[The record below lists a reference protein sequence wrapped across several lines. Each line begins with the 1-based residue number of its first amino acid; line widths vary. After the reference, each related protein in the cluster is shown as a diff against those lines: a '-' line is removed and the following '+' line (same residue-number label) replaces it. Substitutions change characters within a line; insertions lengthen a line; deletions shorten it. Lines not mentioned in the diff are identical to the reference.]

1 MAAVA
6 SRECY
11 IGIQNKQYAVANF
24 LQLYCLDHFA
34 VSPSPA
40 QSDIYKCM
48 LWRRYMYNP
57 NQPIRLCPIGKGL
70 YWILNYKNDIQRAL
84 DFSKFERLFN
94 QIMNKEAECFTAH
107 LLNTTENATAFWLSN
122 V

>member
-34 VSPSPA
+34 VPPSPA
-40 QSDIYKCM
+40 QSDIYTCM

-70 YWILNYKNDIQRAL
+70 YLSELPAVSVSFIFSHFLNFIKILNEEV
-84 DFSKFERLFN
+84 SS
-94 QIMNKEAECFTAH
+94 
-107 LLNTTENATAFWLSN
+107 WL
-122 V
+122 

>member
-1 MAAVA
+1 MGKLYSKFANSVFHDSAVLIFSFLRNFPLYLVNYA
-6 SRECY
+6 
-11 IGIQNKQYAVANF
+11 QNE
-24 LQLYCLDHFA
+24 
-34 VSPSPA
+34 
-40 QSDIYKCM
+40 
-48 LWRRYMYNP
+48 
-57 NQPIRLCPIGKGL
+57 G
-70 YWILNYKNDIQRAL
+70 ILNYKNDIQRAS